1 MKCKYN
7 KMEIAKI
14 VGMDFSAPQ
23 RISKICHLR
32 VLWICI
38 RFFVSKSWE
47 GGSANMAQ
55 QRPANPYHKNP
66 YGHAAYHLVW
76 IFMLGG
82 LRGMAKRLKWAPKL
96 DECSNSINNVY
107 WGGPFNIFC
116 GADWELFGWRYTSSN
131 LGLVGPPTAA
141 MMAALQLL
149 SPACLNWSSPWASSS
164 GKPGPSCL
172 LASLWRRTAL
182 SWRGSHPCELDE
194 RVSSWASCSER

>member
-1 MKCKYN
+1 MLWIQVLFVHNHWKILNYASEIMNNHKICFEIKPAMQWISAFGGWAQLRRTIYIYIYIYIWCNKTHRKQWNIMKCKYN

-76 IFMLGG
+76 ICMLGG
-82 LRGMAKRLKWAPKL
+82 LRGDGEEA
-96 DECSNSINNVY
+96 E
-107 WGGPFNIFC
+107 
-116 GADWELFGWRYTSSN
+116 
-131 LGLVGPPTAA
+131 
-141 MMAALQLL
+141 
-149 SPACLNWSSPWASSS
+149 
-164 GKPGPSCL
+164 
-172 LASLWRRTAL
+172 
-182 SWRGSHPCELDE
+182 
-194 RVSSWASCSER
+194 VST